1 MRFSGYN
8 ILSPKLSTGDYVLL
22 NGVMGTL
29 DLIDEEAYELIS
41 SHSDD
46 EELSEEVL
54 DMMEDIKDRYIDRG
68 YLTDYN
74 RDEEIDRARDLA
86 CEMIKSRDESRWGVV
101 LVPNLGCNYR
111 CTYCFEKGGGY
122 PEITMT
128 REQVDSIFEIIK
140 DKIGHEEELTLYG
153 GEPLAKEN
161 KELLTYIVNK
171 GVELNCH
178 FFAVTNGHDIEHY
191 IDLLGNDK
199 ISALQITLDG
209 PREIHNKRRISLDGE
224 SSYDRILSNIEL
236 VTKKTDVQIGLR
248 INLDKRNY
256 PYMIEFLDELDRRGI
271 IDNPSVSIVANSVI
285 GEDDVLIKAEKIR
298 ALENAVSQKYSQFDW
313 NFTSFTSSSNKMLLS
328 ALYFGEPIIRRPAAC
343 AASGSMKVFAPDGK
357 IYSCWSAIGYS
368 EHVIGTYDYKGNVIW
383 NNVILDEWAKKS
395 LIYDKECIICKYA
408 FLCAGGCRRPKLVHE
423 THTNSKECDF
433 YKNLFT
439 EYLARA
445 TERYLAIGE

>member
-68 YLTDYN
+68 YLTEYN

-140 DKIGHEEELTLYG
+140 DKIGPEEELTLYG

-236 VTKKTDVQIGLR
+236 VTKKTDVQVRLR

-271 IDNPSVSIVANSVI
+271 IGDPSMLVLASPVV
-285 GEDDVLIKAEKIR
+285 GEDDILINTDEIR
-298 ALENAVSQKYSQFDW
+298 DLENLVSQRYPKLNW
-313 NFTSFTSSSNKMLLS
+313 TFTSLTSASSELLIP
-328 ALYFGEPIIRRPAAC
+328 ALYFGEPVSRKPVAC
-343 AASGSMKVFAPDGK
+343 GASASMKVFVPDGK
-357 IYSCWSAIGYS
+357 IYSCWSSIGYS
-368 EHVIGTYDYKGNVIW
+368 EHVIGTYDDNGVVIW
-383 NNVILDEWAKKS
+383 NNEVLDVWEKRS
-395 LIYDKECIICKYA
+395 LIYDNECMSCKYA
-408 FLCAGGCRRPKLVHE
+408 FICSGGCRRPKLMHE
-423 THTNSKECDF
+423 VRTNTKECNF
-433 YKNLFT
+433 YKNLFAEFLAKVT
-439 EYLARA
+439 DEYLVA
-445 TERYLAIGE
+445 GD